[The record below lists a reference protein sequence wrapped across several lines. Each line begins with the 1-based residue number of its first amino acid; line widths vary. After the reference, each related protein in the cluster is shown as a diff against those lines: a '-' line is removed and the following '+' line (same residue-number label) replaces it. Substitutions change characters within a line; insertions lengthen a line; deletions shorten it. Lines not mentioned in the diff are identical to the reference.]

1 MGMNT
6 KPSRLTGFAAVC
18 AHAVP
23 AGIMASSNGNASAA
37 PPLFSNVRRGIAFFV
52 RNIALT
58 FYTYLLLALFYLL
71 IDVLNFR
78 RWAFPFVVIGSNAL
92 LIYVLWDLKA
102 LNPFPM
108 MSKALFGGFAAHCGS
123 AGPFLLAFMAVALW
137 WLILFYL
144 YRQKVFLR
152 I

>member
-52 RNIALT
+52 RNIA
-58 FYTYLLLALFYLL
+58 
-71 IDVLNFR
+71 
-78 RWAFPFVVIGSNAL
+78 
-92 LIYVLWDLKA
+92 
-102 LNPFPM
+102 
-108 MSKALFGGFAAHCGS
+108 
-123 AGPFLLAFMAVALW
+123 GPFLNLFAACYLAGCTILLQFNAPHLKRSALHDPENQRRETVP
-137 WLILFYL
+137 IF
-144 YRQKVFLR
+144 R
-152 I
+152 